1 MAASQPFGISC
12 KGGLNTNLN
21 QLEMLGQPGF
31 ATELLNFEV
40 DPDGGYRRIN
50 GYTSLGTARPN
61 GGEKLLGLAVYADG
75 LVACSGTDIF
85 FTTDGATWLQI
96 NKTGVHGSGDNYTTF
111 TGRSVL
117 TRTNQKK
124 CSITIFEGNEAY
136 GQLLIC
142 DGENKPLLF
151 KISGTGALTTRTF
164 FVEEVTVNGTVS
176 PSVGVIHD
184 KHFVVAGAP
193 TQKNTIYYSH
203 TLEPDNFTGAG
214 AGSVSIDDQVVGLKS
229 FRTDL
234 FIFCKNSIYKLI
246 NINDSQ
252 NIAVVPIAKNVG
264 CLSHYSIQEIGGDL
278 VFLSPD
284 GVRTVAGTARIG
296 DVELGSVSR
305 QIQAITSLISRD
317 IDDYNIS
324 SCVLRRRSQYRLYYS
339 TAAEQ
344 STESRGIIGTLTR
357 NGFEWSET
365 RGIKAY
371 ALTSDFDNV
380 GVEKKYHGDD
390 AGYIFY
396 HDKGKYFHQLNNDIP
411 PVLTPSNI
419 DAVYETPNFDFGDLG
434 TNKTLEYLRLSVTP
448 EAKATVSMK
457 VTLNSNDV
465 DTPQPLQYDFPTTS
479 KGGIFGIGTFGTSLF
494 GQGDTAIMKA
504 FLQGSGYTASF
515 KILTENQES
524 PYTINGFY
532 INYAPSTRR

>member
-50 GYTSLGTARPN
+50 GYTAFGTVRPN
-61 GGEKLLGLAVYADG
+61 SGEKLLGLAVYADG
-75 LVACSGTDIF
+75 LIACSGTDIF
-85 FTTDGATWLQI
+85 FTTDGATWIQI
-96 NKTGVHGSGDNYTTF
+96 NRSGVHGSGDNYSTF
-111 TGRSVL
+111 TGRSTL
-117 TRTNQKK
+117 TRTNQRK
-124 CSITIFEGNEAY
+124 CSITIFEGNEAF
-136 GQLLIC
+136 GQVLIC
-142 DGENKPLLF
+142 DGENKPFLF
-151 KISGTGALTTRTF
+151 KMTGTGAITTRTYF
-164 FVEEVTVNGTVS
+164 AEEVTVSGTVS

-193 TQKNTIYYSH
+193 TEKNTIYYSH
-203 TLEPDNFTGAG
+203 TLEPSNFTGAG

-284 GVRTVAGTARIG
+284 GIRTVAGTARIG

-305 QIQAITSLISRD
+305 QIQSITSLIARD
-317 IDDYNIS
+317 IDDFNVS

-339 TAAEQ
+339 TAAEDPSQ
-344 STESRGIIGTLTR
+344 SKGIIGTLAQ

-365 RGIKAY
+365 QGIQA
-371 ALTSDFDNV
+371 ASIVSDFNSA
-380 GVEKKYHGDD
+380 GIEKIYHGDNS
-390 AGYIFY
+390 GYIY
-396 HDKGKYFHQLNNDIP
+396 NHDTGGAFSAAGSAFNIEAKYT
-411 PVLTPSNI
+411 TP
-419 DAVYETPNFDFGDLG
+419 FLDFGDAG
-434 TNKTLEYLRLSVTP
+434 TRKTMKYLKLSVSP
-448 EAKATVSMK
+448 EGELAPILRT
-457 VTLNSNDV
+457 
-465 DTPQPLQYDFPTTS
+465 QYDFTDKDVAQPEDIVLT
-479 KGGIFGIGTFGTSLF
+479 GIPVPPVFGTATFGN
-494 GQGDTAIMKA
+494 AIFEGTNDPMA
-504 FLQGSGYTASF
+504 RQVLEGSGHTVSF
-515 KILTENQES
+515 QIRTEDQRP
-524 PYTINGFY
+524 PYSINGLY
-532 INYAPSTRR
+532 INYVPSGRR